1 MLDAENR
8 LLCYIDRNPYTRF
21 DSFDLDD
28 RAIVRQMFRKRWI
41 RQEYDQGFLRLTDAG
56 RVELLTAQEQAQHL
70 AQQQAA
76 EDSRYRRRVA
86 ADRVYS
92 QQDLAQHKRHDYA
105 VAAFG
110 ALAAFLLDF
119 IGTGNSVV
127 HHFFHEIFKAF
138 Q

>member
-8 LLCYIDRNPYTRF
+8 LLCYIDRNPHTRF
-21 DSFDLDD
+21 DSFDRDD

-41 RQEYDQGFLRLTDAG
+41 RQEYNQGFLRLTDAG
-56 RVELLTAQEQAQHL
+56 RIELLTAQEHAQHL

-76 EDSRYRRRVA
+76 EDARYHRRIA
-86 ADRVYS
+86 ANRVYS
-92 QQDLAQHKRHDYA
+92 QQDLTQQKRHDYA

-110 ALAAFLLDF
+110 ALVAFLLDF

-127 HHFFHEIFKAF
+127 HHFFYEIFEAF